1 MEINRHRDLDL
12 RLDTVAILV
21 LEEVNYSAKNCFLPH
36 S

>member
-1 MEINRHRDLDL
+1 MEINRHRDVDL

-21 LEEVNYSAKNCFLPH
+21 SEKVNYSAKSCFLPH